1 LEVSRLSVARI
12 LQIALKAG
20 RVTRRYPREPPLLTP
35 EFRGAIRVDP
45 TKCWGCGACV
55 NVCPPNALTLTSKDK
70 TATLEYFVGR
80 CIFCGMCAEVCPA
93 NAITITKEFEL
104 SSTSIEDL
112 KSRVVHRLVRCS
124 SCGEVI
130 GTEAELRAVIKS
142 SPISEE
148 YMVLCS
154 KCRKLK
160 FGKAAMLGRGGSGD

>member
-1 LEVSRLSVARI
+1 MVKLSIAKI

-20 RVTRRYPREPPLLTP
+20 RVTRKYPSEQPLLTP
-35 EFRGAIRVDP
+35 EFRGAIRIDP

-55 NVCPPNALTLTSKDK
+55 RVCPPNALTLTPKDK
-70 TATLEYFVGR
+70 VATLEYFVGR

-93 NAITITKEFEL
+93 NAITVTKEFEL

-112 KSRVVHRLVRCS
+112 KSGVVHRLVRCS
-124 SCGEVI
+124 SCGELI
-130 GTEAELRAVIKS
+130 WTEAELRATVKS

-148 YMVLCS
+148 YITLCP

-160 FGKAAMLGRGGSGD
+160 FGKAAMLGRGGSSE